1 MQNNNNLPQT
11 AAFMPPIGSIDAYIY
26 WVNKIPMLSAAEEL
40 ELATKLQQ
48 NGDLSAAK
56 KLVLANLRYV
66 VSIANGYHGYGLAKA
81 DLIQEGAIGL
91 MKAVKR
97 FDPTMKVRL
106 MTFAVHWIKAE
117 IHEFVLRNW
126 RIVKIATTK
135 AQRKLFFNLRRATK
149 QLTWF
154 NNEEIANIA
163 KELKVEPAEVRTM
176 EARMSQTDMAFDN
189 TEDDSTDNEASFSN
203 PANYLQADILNP
215 LDEVI
220 GIDQNQTEKLN
231 TALDTLDSRSRN
243 IIQRR
248 FLQENKATLHELAAE
263 YKISAERVRQ
273 IEDNAMKKLKTM
285 LVE

>member
-11 AAFMPPIGSIDAYIY
+11 ATFMPPIGSIDAYIY

-48 NGDLSAAK
+48 NGDLNAAK
-56 KLVLANLRYV
+56 QLVLANLRYV
-66 VSIANGYHGYGLAKA
+66 VNIANGYHGYGLAKA

-97 FDPTMKVRL
+97 FDPTMGARL

-189 TEDDSTDNEASFSN
+189 TEDDNGDNEANFSN
-203 PANYLQADILNP
+203 PETYLQADTPNP

-220 GIDQNQTEKLN
+220 GLDQNQIEKLN
-231 TALDTLDSRSRN
+231 TALDMLDPRSRN

-273 IEDNAMKKLKTM
+273 IEDGTMKKLKTI
-285 LVE
+285 LAK